1 MAQKSTVQEIC
12 SKTLVCSYSGIRS
25 IKSTLGSTAD
35 KWRQSDLFPY
45 LFISA
50 YLHWLKF
57 MYYGN
62 IYIYQPCN
70 MYTQYTYVACILLQ
84 ITRYNWMLLY
94 SVDQVPGMCFLR
106 RKKTSSQYM
115 NNYTWDLN
123 PRHVR
128 QTYIHSSAGCRP
140 WDKGG
145 GGAWSSR
152 PLDKGWGVSKKILF
166 GPSGF
171 SLV

>member
-62 IYIYQPCN
+62 IYIYIYQPCN
-70 MYTQYTYVACILLQ
+70 MYTQYTYVACILLL

-106 RKKTSSQYM
+106 RKKLPLSIWTITLGIWILGM
-115 NNYTWDLN
+115 LDK
-123 PRHVR
+123 H
-128 QTYIHSSAGCRP
+128 TYIPVPDADP
-140 WDKGG
+140 EIKGG
-145 GGAWSSR
+145 GG
-152 PLDKGWGVSKKILF
+152 
-166 GPSGF
+166 GPGHPDP
-171 SLV
+171 